1 MQKERVKILQN
12 MPIFGGIRE
21 DILEFI
27 LDMAEIVSV
36 PAGQYFFCENDRGS
50 SMYVL
55 EKGKVSVIKSWKG
68 RDYLL
73 MELHEGDCFGEMSLI
88 DLGPRT
94 ASVHAIEDCS
104 AIKLSNANI
113 LRIYQKDLEQFTM
126 IQMNMGREVSR
137 RLRNMDEKLFQERVE
152 AQKISEKGNYSAP
165 EHTEATESK
174 KKK

>member
-1 MQKERVKILQN
+1 MQKEQLKILQN
-12 MPIFGGIRE
+12 MPIFGGIRG

-27 LDMAEIVSV
+27 LDTAEIITV
-36 PAGQYFFCENDRGS
+36 PAGQYFFCEDERGS

-55 EKGKVSVIKSWKG
+55 EKGKVSVTKSWKNH
-68 RDYLL
+68 DYLL
-73 MELHEGDCFGEMSLI
+73 MELHDGDCFGEMSLI

-94 ASVHAIEDCS
+94 ASVLATEDCS

-137 RLRNMDEKLFQERVE
+137 RLRKMDEQLFQERVK
-152 AQKISEKGNYSAP
+152 AQKISR
-165 EHTEATESK
+165 K
-174 KKK
+174 K

>member
-1 MQKERVKILQN
+1 MQKEQLKILQN
-12 MPIFGGIRE
+12 MPIFGGIRG

-27 LDMAEIVSV
+27 LDTAEIITV
-36 PAGQYFFCENDRGS
+36 PAGQYFFCEDERGT

-55 EKGKVSVIKSWKG
+55 EKGKVSVTKSWKNH
-68 RDYLL
+68 DYLL
-73 MELHEGDCFGEMSLI
+73 MELHDGDCFGEMSLI

-94 ASVHAIEDCS
+94 ASVLATEDCS

-137 RLRNMDEKLFQERVE
+137 RLRKMDEQLFQERVK
-152 AQKISEKGNYSAP
+152 AQKISR
-165 EHTEATESK
+165 K
-174 KKK
+174 K

>member
-1 MQKERVKILQN
+1 MARLNMLQN

-27 LDMAEIVSV
+27 LQTAEIAAV
-36 PAGQYFFCENDRGS
+36 PAGEYFFREDESGN

-55 EKGKVSVIKSWKG
+55 ETGKVIVTKSWKG
-68 RDYLL
+68 QDYLL

-94 ASVHAIEDCS
+94 ASVRAIHDCS
-104 AIKLSNANI
+104 AIKLSNSSI
-113 LRIYQKDLEQFTM
+113 LRIYRKDLEQFTM

-137 RLRNMDEKLFQERVE
+137 RLRKMDNELFHARVE
-152 AQKISEKGNYSAP
+152 ANAFQPTVTMA
-165 EHTEATESK
+165 
-174 KKK
+174 